1 MEPDP
6 KVKYEIITGTPK
18 KIKEQ
23 LNDPIRA
30 NWRPILMSTLPP
42 NELAVLLETRQPQ
55 KKF

>member
-6 KVKYEIITGTPK
+6 TVKYEIITGTPK